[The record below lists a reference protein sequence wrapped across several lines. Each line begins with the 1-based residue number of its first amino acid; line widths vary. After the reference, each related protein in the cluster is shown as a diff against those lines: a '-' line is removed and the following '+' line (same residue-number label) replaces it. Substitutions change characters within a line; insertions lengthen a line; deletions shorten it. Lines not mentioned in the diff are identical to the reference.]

1 MQPLPF
7 LNDPIILTTVLMVLF
22 LINGV
27 LTIGLAFKSLDP
39 VRAEGLCVVVLS
51 VVVFLL
57 CANLDQPQTVLLL
70 IQGGQLVLLIVLNFL
85 FRREPVRR
93 GR

>member
-1 MQPLPF
+1 MQPLPIF
-7 LNDPIILTTVLMVLF
+7 DNPMILTSVLMALF

-27 LTIGLAFKSLDP
+27 LTISLAFKSLDP

-51 VVVFLL
+51 IVVFLL

-70 IQGGQLVLLIVLNFL
+70 IQGGQLLLLLVLNFL
-85 FRREPVRR
+85 FRREPLRR

>member
-7 LNDPIILTTVLMVLF
+7 LNDPIVYTSVLTTLF

-27 LTIGLAFKSLDP
+27 LTIALAFKSLDP

-57 CANLDQPQTVLLL
+57 CANLDQPQTVLML
-70 IQGGQLVLLIVLNFL
+70 IQAGQLVLLLVLNFL
-85 FRREPVRR
+85 FRREPLRR
-93 GR
+93 SR